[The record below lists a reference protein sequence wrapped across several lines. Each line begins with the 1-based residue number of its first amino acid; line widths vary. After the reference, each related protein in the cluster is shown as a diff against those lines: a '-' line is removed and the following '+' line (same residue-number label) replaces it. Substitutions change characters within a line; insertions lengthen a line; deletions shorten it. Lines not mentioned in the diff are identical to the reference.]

1 MPKTKEQCLKI
12 KEERRKEILRVSLY
26 QFAFKG
32 YKVVRVDDITKAAK
46 CSHGLFYHY
55 FKDTEDVFHSLMEE
69 IVIPYIHRV
78 VERIDE
84 YKRPYFILSD
94 LFSVIVSEIKN
105 KDTDKACMFFLLLNL
120 HLQKD
125 EIPKPRKTSN
135 EKDHRD
141 RRMFTVVHNLIEA
154 GQKDGDILKADSTE
168 LTVSVLSMIAGLA
181 FNRVCLGYNKFV
193 CPNGEVIAAML
204 KQKEERYA

>member
-12 KEERRKEILRVSLY
+12 KEERRKDILRVSLY

-32 YKVVRVDDITKAAK
+32 YKAVKVDDITKVAK

-69 IVIPYIHRV
+69 IVIPYIHKV
-78 VERIDE
+78 VEKINEVDRAYTVLTE
-84 YKRPYFILSD
+84 
-94 LFSVIVSEIKN
+94 LFDAIVSELKN

-125 EIPKPRKTSN
+125 ELPKPRR
-135 EKDHRD
+135 EKPHKD
-141 RRMFTVVHNLIEA
+141 RRMYTVVHDLIKR
-154 GQKDGDILKADSTE
+154 GQQEGDILMADPLE
-168 LTVSVLSMIAGLA
+168 LTISILSMIGGLA
-181 FNRVCLGYNKFV
+181 LNRINLGYNKFI
-193 CPNGEVIAAML
+193 CPEGQIIAAML
-204 KQKEERYA
+204 KKKEE